1 MTEINQ
7 STGTARFGLPACLI
21 IWAGITVF
29 GFYASTHM
37 VAAGDTW
44 VALACGRHHANHGV
58 DVVEPFSFNS
68 HKPGPTDEQ
77 LEGWPAWTH
86 GLIRTIHPTGWINQN
101 WLTHLTFYELV
112 HLFGTEDN
120 PNYNMLIVWKFALF
134 IATAFVVYALGR
146 VIGVNPLLAGIAAC
160 FAMIIG
166 RSFFDIRPA
175 CWSNFF
181 VPLYLLV
188 LVLAVYRNIR
198 YIWLLVPLVV
208 VWANFHGGY
217 IYAYM
222 MMVPFCGL
230 HAVSLMS
237 RTRLRTIPFKQ
248 TLTIGYAAIASFIAM
263 VIFNPY
269 HLTNLTHTF
278 EISVSKH
285 AESWRNVN
293 EWRPAFSFLDEKTK
307 TQGPNPVGDEEAFG
321 VMCIIL
327 LVVFIVWFIGH
338 LLRPNLLTD
347 KRIKPA
353 DIEKQYANW
362 PKIDLPLVAI
372 ALMTTYMAVQSRRF
386 IAIAGPAVCPVI
398 ALLLQQAWQ
407 AITINNQYI
416 KTRTL
421 DSVSP
426 SKRLRYGGLAAYS
439 LVILLCVI
447 PWKLNIQLS
456 PKYAKWIPTS
466 SVSWKFKNIYLA
478 PWPEDSVYNSVFM
491 RMTASNVKP
500 IDVCRFINDN
510 QMTGRMFNYWTEGGA
525 IAFGQKPDPATGEIP
540 LKLFMD
546 GRAQAAYNHDTYT
559 LWQVIYG
566 GTECPAV
573 KNAYLAGRRMT
584 DADYRAMAEWIN
596 QVLKPYEVWVVL
608 VPMTQGNSDFM
619 KALSRSGNWK
629 TAYYDNCQ
637 WMMVDTRHAKGETLI
652 SSIINGT
659 AAFPNELSRH
669 MTLTKLLPT
678 VYNSTLSSK
687 LDASAV
693 EAFRIRPCTA
703 TLIELI
709 NAGMTTGNH
718 KLILEQLTNFLTDFE
733 ANRAAYRLKNGYLER
748 LRCAIITAD
757 NLSQNIPAKKQDYLN
772 LSNDY
777 KAEGE
782 AIINRAMW

>member
-7 STGTARFGLPACLI
+7 STGTARFGLLACLI

-58 DVVEPFSFNS
+58 DVAEPFSFNS

-77 LEGWPAWTH
+77 LAGWPAWTH

-112 HLFGTEDN
+112 HLFGSEDN

-146 VIGVNPLLAGIAAC
+146 VMRVTPLLAGIAAC

-188 LVLAVYRNIR
+188 LALAVYRNIR
-198 YIWLLVPLVV
+198 YIWLLIPVV
-208 VWANFHGGY
+208 AIWANFHGGY

-230 HAVSLMS
+230 HAVSLIS
-237 RTRLRTIPFKQ
+237 RTRLRTIPFKH

-263 VIFNPY
+263 LVFNPY

-285 AESWRNVN
+285 AESWRSVN
-293 EWRPAFSFLDEKTK
+293 EWRPAFDFLDKTR
-307 TQGPNPVGDEEAFG
+307 QGAPNPVGNEEAFG

-327 LVVFIVWFIGH
+327 LIVLIPWVIGH
-338 LLRPNLLTD
+338 LIRPHLITD
-347 KRIKPA
+347 KRIKPL

-362 PKIDLPLVAI
+362 PKIDLPMLAI

-386 IAIAGPAVCPVI
+386 IAIAGPAVCPMI

-407 AITINNQYI
+407 TITAASRYKQTSPIEPLAIPPAC
-416 KTRTL
+416 R
-421 DSVSP
+421 
-426 SKRLRYGGLAAYS
+426 RLSLGLYGAVCLGLGLFWGSAFYR
-439 LVILLCVI
+439 
-447 PWKLNIQLS
+447 
-456 PKYAKWIPTS
+456 
-466 SVSWKFKNIYLA
+466 IYLA
-478 PWPEDSVYNSVFM
+478 PWPEDSVYNSIFM

-525 IAFGQKPDPATGEIP
+525 IAFGQKADPKTGEIP

-546 GRAQAAYNHDTYT
+546 GRAQAAYNHDTFT

-573 KNAYLAGRRMT
+573 KNAFLARRAMT
-584 DADYRAMAEWIN
+584 DTDYRAMAEWIN
-596 QVLKPYEVWVVL
+596 QMLKPYDVWVVL
-608 VPMTQGNSDFM
+608 VPMNQGNSDFM

-637 WMMVDTRHAKGETLI
+637 WMMVDTRHEKGETLI
-652 SSIINGT
+652 SSIINGS
-659 AAFPNELSRH
+659 AVFPNELSRN

-678 VYNSTLSSK
+678 VFNSNLSSTLEQ
-687 LDASAV
+687 SAA
-693 EAFRIRPCTA
+693 EAFRIRPCTV

-718 KLILEQLTNFLTDFE
+718 KLILDQLTAYLTDFE
-733 ANRAAYRLKNGYLER
+733 ANRAAYRKQDGYLER
-748 LRCAIITAD
+748 LRCAIITSD
-757 NLSQNIPAKKQDYLN
+757 NLSRNMPAKKQDYIKLA
-772 LSNDY
+772 NDY
-777 KAEGE
+777 KAEGDT
-782 AIINRAMW
+782 IIDRAMW

>member
-7 STGTARFGLPACLI
+7 STGKARFGLPACLI

-77 LEGWPAWTH
+77 LDGWPAWTH

-146 VIGVNPLLAGIAAC
+146 VIGVNPLMAGIAAC

-188 LVLAVYRNIR
+188 LALATYRNIR
-198 YIWLLVPLVV
+198 YIWLLIPLVV
-208 VWANFHGGY
+208 IWANFHGGY

-230 HAVSLMS
+230 HAASLMS
-237 RTRLRTIPFKQ
+237 RTRLRTIPVKQ
-248 TLTIGYAAIASFIAM
+248 TLTLGYAAIASFIAM

-321 VMCIIL
+321 VMCIL
-327 LVVFIVWFIGH
+327 LFVVLIVWLTGH
-338 LLRPNLLTD
+338 LLRPRLLTE
-347 KRIKPA
+347 KRLKPA
-353 DIEKQYANW
+353 EIEKQYANW
-362 PKIDLPLVAI
+362 PKIDLPLLAI
-372 ALMTTYMAVQSRRF
+372 ALLTTYMAVQSRRF

-398 ALLLQQAWQ
+398 ALLIQQAWQ
-407 AITINNQYI
+407 AITAAAHYKRQN
-416 KTRTL
+416 TL
-421 DSVSP
+421 EPLPVPQSYRHLSL
-426 SKRLRYGGLAAYS
+426 SLYGAICLVLGLY
-439 LVILLCVI
+439 
-447 PWKLNIQLS
+447 WG
-456 PKYAKWIPTS
+456 S
-466 SVSWKFKNIYLA
+466 SFYQIYLA
-478 PWPEDSVYNSVFM
+478 PWPEDSVYPSVFM
-491 RMTASNVKP
+491 RMPASNVKP

-510 QMTGRMFNYWTEGGA
+510 QISGRMFNYWTEGGA

-546 GRAQAAYNHDTYT
+546 GRAQAAYDHDTYT
-559 LWQVIYG
+559 QWQVIYG

-573 KNAYLAGRRMT
+573 KNAYLAGRAMT

-596 QVLKPYEVWVVL
+596 QTLKPYEVWVVL
-608 VPMTQGNSDFM
+608 VPMSQGNSDFM
-619 KALSRSGNWK
+619 KALSHSGNWK
-629 TAYYDNCQ
+629 TAYYDTCQ
-637 WMMVDTRHAKGETLI
+637 WMMVDTRYAKGEALI
-652 SSIINGT
+652 RSIINGT
-659 AAFPNELSRH
+659 AVFPTELSRH

-678 VYNSTLSSK
+678 IYTSSLAGTLEQ
-687 LDASAV
+687 SAV

-718 KLILEQLTNFLTDFE
+718 KLILEQLTQFMTDFE
-733 ANRAAYRLKNGYLER
+733 ANRAAYRQKNGYLER

-757 NLSQNIPAKKQDYLN
+757 NLSRNNPARKQDYLN
-772 LSNDY
+772 LSSDF
-777 KAEGE
+777 KAEAN
-782 AIINRAMW
+782 AILNRAMW